1 MLSRR
6 RFVAGVGSGLGLAGM
21 MISPFGAK
29 AAATRNAL
37 AEDRRRYLQATL
49 PLEDRRF
56 DPFAK
61 MLVVPAASTVIH
73 QPAGRTG
80 DARGTTASLN
90 YAVALLDSEERWRTE
105 RGNEILRVVIGLQ
118 DKNRSHETFGL
129 WPWYLEEAPA
139 GKASTDVT
147 MAEQGALPLMMALNL
162 HRDRLAKDILE
173 PSREAIVRATEAIQR
188 RPFDLSQTQRA
199 VSGVSTLLLAAQELK
214 LAELR
219 TISRDR
225 LRQLHAH
232 IIGQQSFAE
241 YNSPDVIV
249 AVIREFSRLLWL
261 LKDGRDKSLI
271 SEMHD
276 LAWKHV
282 ATHFHPP
289 TRQWAGPHSW
299 TSETNLRKRPAM
311 LAFFQSACGEAAELG
326 VPRPLPLALDTYRI
340 PLQCPRK
347 WARLIAALESPRMIK
362 ETFVAANSEKDGN
375 RNPVVG
381 TTWLHPRFTLGT
393 VNRGDLWSGRRP
405 LLACWGMASAPRFL
419 RIRFLKDDVDF
430 ASGLFFSVQHEGAAL
445 AVVTL
450 CMDNG
455 ASHPALDPIQNGMIR
470 AASLKVR
477 FECEGELADCT
488 MQAAGQGGKG
498 VIIQDRDARFLV
510 RPVEGRFG
518 DATVE
523 WDSPSLRLAS
533 HFDITLYRG
542 AAKDHKLADL
552 SAAFAAFTLEEWP
565 YDLGNLAA
573 GNIEAQLKDG
583 KLRARA
589 IAAGKALDIEAAVK
603 PGSRAS
609 MDDVFRSSVL

>member
-6 RFVAGVGSGLGLAGM
+6 RFVAGVGSGLSLAGLM
-21 MISPFGAK
+21 VSPIGAT
-29 AAATRNAL
+29 AAAARNAL
-37 AEDRRRYLQATL
+37 SEERRRYLQATL

-61 MLVVPAASTVIH
+61 MLVVPAASTVTH
-73 QPAGRTG
+73 QSPGRTG
-80 DARGTTASLN
+80 DVRGTTASLN
-90 YAVALLDSEERWRTE
+90 YAVALLDSDERWRSE

-129 WPWYLEEAPA
+129 WPWYLEEASA
-139 GKASTDVT
+139 GNASTDVT
-147 MAEQGALPLMMALNL
+147 MAEHGALPLLMALGL
-162 HRDRLAKDILE
+162 HRERLAKDILD
-173 PSREAIVRATEAIQR
+173 PAREAIVRATGAIQR
-188 RPFDLSQTQRA
+188 RPFDLDQTQRA
-199 VSGVSTLLLAAQELK
+199 VSGVSALLLAAQELK
-214 LAELR
+214 LADLR
-219 TISRDR
+219 PIARER

-241 YNSPDVIV
+241 YNSPDAIV
-249 AVIREFSRLLWL
+249 SVIREFSRLLWL

-276 LAWKHV
+276 LAWKHL
-282 ATHFHPP
+282 ATHFHSP

-299 TSETNLRKRPAM
+299 TAETNLRKRPTI
-311 LAFFQSACGEAAELG
+311 LAFIQSACGELAELG
-326 VPRPLPLALDTYRI
+326 VPQPLPLGLDTYRI

-347 WARLIAALESPRMIK
+347 WARLIAALESPRAVK
-362 ETFVAANSEKDGN
+362 ETFVAADAAKDGK

-381 TTWLHPRFTLGT
+381 TTWLHPRFALGT
-393 VNRGDLWSGRRP
+393 VNRGDLGSGRRP

-419 RIRFLKDDVDF
+419 RVRFLKDDSDF
-430 ASGLFFSVQHEGAAL
+430 ASALFFSVQHEGAAL

-450 CMDNG
+450 CTHDGTSNPTL
-455 ASHPALDPIQNGMIR
+455 APVQNGMIR
-470 AASLKVR
+470 ASSLKVR

-488 MQAAGQGGKG
+488 MQAAGQGSKG

-518 DATVE
+518 DAAVE

-533 HFDITLYRG
+533 HFDITLYHG
-542 AAKDHKLADL
+542 PAKDHKLSDL
-552 SAAFAAFTLEEWP
+552 SAAFAAFTIEEWP

-573 GNIEAQLKDG
+573 GNIEAQVKEG

-589 IAAGKALDIEAAVK
+589 ILGGRALDFEAHVK
-603 PGSRAS
+603 PTSRVA
-609 MDDVFRSSVL
+609 MDDAFRSAVL